1 MARTPGVVALPEP
14 TFRTSDEEWVS
25 FDTVVHRVTKGLAG
39 EASEIVIRATVQLA
53 RHTVK
58 AQEKVDVHALADEVA
73 HVLRHERVIVSGP
86 LVERILRA
94 YVLAVD
100 DMDVVQVSEG

>member
-1 MARTPGVVALPEP
+1 MARTPGAVALPEP
-14 TFRTSDEEWVS
+14 TFRTADEEWVS
-25 FDTVVHRVTKGLAG
+25 FDTVVHRVVKGLG
-39 EASEIVIRATVQLA
+39 HEVSEVVIRATVQLA
-53 RHTVK
+53 RNAVK
-58 AQEKVDVHALADEVA
+58 GQEKVDVHALADEVA

-86 LVERILRA
+86 VVERILRA

>member
-1 MARTPGVVALPEP
+1 VARTPGVALPVP
-14 TFRTSDEEWVS
+14 TYRTADEEWVS
-25 FDTVVHRVTKGLAG
+25 FDTVVHRVKKSLGDS
-39 EASEIVIRATVQLA
+39 ASEVVIRATVQLS
-53 RHTVK
+53 RHAAK
-58 AQEKVDVHALADEVA
+58 SADHIDVHVLAAEVA
-73 HVLRHERVIVSGP
+73 RVLRHERVLVGAP